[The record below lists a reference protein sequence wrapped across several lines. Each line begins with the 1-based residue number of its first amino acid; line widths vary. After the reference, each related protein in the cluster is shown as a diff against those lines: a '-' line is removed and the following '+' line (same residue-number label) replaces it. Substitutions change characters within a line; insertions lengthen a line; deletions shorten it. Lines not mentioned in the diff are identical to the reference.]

1 MSIGCNKFNS
11 YVMKSSDL
19 SSMISCSNIIASLS
33 ILYVK
38 EYLLNKNIPQVQIK
52 LQDIPSSVG
61 VDDIQLQI
69 SVLDK
74 TESLVNNNNQTLLVE
89 TGESL
94 MNKFVLSLKDFSLPN
109 NLPTRLFEQQ
119 KLPSVDLE

>member
-1 MSIGCNKFNS
+1 M
-11 YVMKSSDL
+11 
-19 SSMISCSNIIASLS
+19 
-33 ILYVK
+33 K
-38 EYLLNKNIPQVQIK
+38 EYLLSKNIPQVQIK

-61 VDDIQLQI
+61 VNDIQLPI

-94 MNKFVLSLKDFSLPN
+94 VNKFVLSLKDFSLPN